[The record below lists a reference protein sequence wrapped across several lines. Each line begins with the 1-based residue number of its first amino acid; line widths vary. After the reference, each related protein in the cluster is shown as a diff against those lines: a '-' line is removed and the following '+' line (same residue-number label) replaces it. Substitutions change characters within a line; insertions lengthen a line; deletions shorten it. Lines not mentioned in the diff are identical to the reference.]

1 MKIYLKALIRTL
13 MVVCSNTAIIVG
25 VILICLGGLA
35 SITAFGMWVYDTC
48 NRVPF
53 HWNWPEFLGFGLV
66 FTTPVLF
73 MAGALYMVFREEY
86 RKQLNDL
93 KYRR

>member
-1 MKIYLKALIRTL
+1 MKIHLKALLRTL

-25 VILICLGGLA
+25 IILICFGGLT
-35 SITAFGMWVYDTC
+35 SITAFGMWVYDAC

-53 HWNWPEFLGFGLV
+53 HWNWLEFLGYGLV
-66 FTTPVLF
+66 FTMPVLF
-73 MAGALYMVFREEY
+73 MVGALYMVFREEY